1 MDDEAILTLYRQRN
15 SSAVAETETKY
26 GRLCLSVA
34 NNILSSREDSEECV
48 NDTWLHAWNAIPPEW
63 PLHFGA
69 WLSRVTRNLAVSR
82 LREARAQ
89 KRGGGELPLV
99 MDELAECIPG
109 GSDPQR
115 AVERKELSEAIN
127 RFLAALDPMTRDL
140 FVARYYYSAP
150 INELSKR
157 SGWSAGKVKTV
168 LRRTRLKLRNN
179 LSREGLL

>member
-99 MDELAECIPG
+99 MDELAELNGLNVPNEDQKLNDQNAGHTTADIG
-109 GSDPQR
+109 HADGSF
-115 AVERKELSEAIN
+115 S
-127 RFLAALDPMTRDL
+127 
-140 FVARYYYSAP
+140 
-150 INELSKR
+150 
-157 SGWSAGKVKTV
+157 
-168 LRRTRLKLRNN
+168 
-179 LSREGLL
+179 